1 MPRNISFALTTKQFL
16 DRSKDVTRRLGWKNL
31 KAGDILCGCRKC
43 MGFKPGE
50 KVERLGLIRVVS
62 ARREPLTSMWLEP
75 YGTREAA
82 REGFPELSGAEFV
95 LMFCKSMG
103 NDESIEVTRIEYEYL
118 EQGD

>member
-1 MPRNISFALTTKQFL
+1 MKNISFALTTPQFL
-16 DRSKDVTRRLGWKNL
+16 DRSKDVTRRLGWKDL
-31 KAGDILCGCRKC
+31 KAGDILCGVERV

-50 KVERLGLIRVVS
+50 KIKRLGLIRVVS

-82 REGFPELSGAEFV
+82 REGFPDLTGAEFV
-95 LMFCKSMG
+95 LMFCKHMSF
-103 NDESIEVTRIEYEYL
+103 DESIDVTRIEYEYL